1 MFGQFGRFACERRA
15 ARRRVCAGGFERIL
29 KASFLGDAGWL
40 AVACPVDPREKLAR
54 GGRGVRKVQSSKQK
68 DPSPIPLLFPR
79 PLSPD
84 ARVFFYI
91 VIRALE
97 RVVGFSDGRH
107 LRAWTCLVL

>member
-54 GGRGVRKVQSSKQK
+54 GGGVGAGRT
-68 DPSPIPLLFPR
+68 R
-79 PLSPD
+79 
-84 ARVFFYI
+84 
-91 VIRALE
+91 RAGGKT
-97 RVVGFSDGRH
+97 R
-107 LRAWTCLVL
+107 